1 MALHKSKGPTYYQRM
16 RTHLLL
22 ASSFVVAAVTSL
34 SAQSP
39 GITLIN
45 AETRDGKT
53 TTTQIQMD
61 KNHMRTDAAGGSNVF
76 IFDGDAQVVRII
88 NMERKTYSEMTKA
101 EMQKMSQQMA
111 QMTEKLKNMPPE
123 QRAMMEKMM
132 KGRGM
137 PGAGAVTS
145 ITYKAAGSDKAGQWS
160 CAKYAGTRGQDHIVD
175 ICTVD
180 PKALGLTPGDFEVAK
195 QLAEFMKSLMPQ
207 LADEIAL
214 NGTPEA
220 QGFSGYPIKRTSYSN
235 GKVSSVSEL
244 KEIKREPIPAS
255 AWQVPAGFKR
265 EGR

>member
-1 MALHKSKGPTYYQRM
+1 M

-22 ASSFVVAAVTSL
+22 ASSLVALGVASV

-45 AETRDGKT
+45 AEMRDGKT

-61 KNHMRTDAAGGSNVF
+61 KTHMRAETGGSIVS
-76 IFDGDAQVVRII
+76 IFDGDAQVVRLV
-88 NMERKTYSEMTKA
+88 NLERKTYSEMSKA
-101 EMQKMSQQMA
+101 EMQKMSA
-111 QMTEKLKNMPPE
+111 QMSQAMEKMKNLPPE
-123 QRAMMEKMM
+123 QRAMMENMM

-137 PGAGAVTS
+137 PGMGATTP

-160 CAKYAGTRGQDHIVD
+160 CTRYEGTRGPDRVVD
-175 ICTVD
+175 LCTVD

-207 LADEIAL
+207 LADEMTL

-220 QGFSGYPIKRTSYSN
+220 QGFSGVPIKRTSYSG
-235 GKVSSVSEL
+235 GKVVSVSEL
-244 KEIKREPIPAS
+244 KAIKRDPIPAS